1 MNDAHKCPCCDTE
14 FTTMRTKWGTIHIII
29 DEEEISDI
37 VIKNDRG
44 DVLETVYMKGDSDAT
59 AQ

>member
-1 MNDAHKCPCCDTE
+1 
-14 FTTMRTKWGTIHIII
+14 MRTKWGTIHIII